1 MRLAWSQEKEKRM
14 LENLSLRKKILF
26 LIGGTISILLVAAS
40 GYFVNH
46 IAQLSREGIEREAES
61 HLYAEKLSMES
72 FFTRYGAIVE
82 TFVTNPH
89 NVNWFDD
96 YTQREKPLSAD
107 LGYQEV
113 NQDFIRISASDE
125 NILSAFM
132 ASARTGEY
140 FKENER
146 TSNYSDGRPYY
157 SYKRPWWQDALSHG
171 GLYVGAVSVDINT
184 GAVSAVVQQPVYNAQ
199 RELVAV
205 GGVDLQINKIS
216 ELVEQIQFDG
226 QGYGFLLDHDY
237 KVVHL
242 SKRTGHKLSIT
253 DEGANG
259 KEGLE
264 ALERQFADTEG
275 FAELNRAM
283 RSEGAGAAMVTLKGV
298 DYYVVFNNVKL
309 DKPILDW
316 HLGLLIPVSLI
327 EEPVNDAVM
336 STVTAVTII
345 LAIIVAMILWATQMI
360 AAPITTLTN
369 TMRDIASGEGDL
381 TRRIDIN
388 SQDEVG
394 QLAHHMNTFI
404 DKLRSM
410 MLDTAAQ
417 AQQLS
422 GAAAQL
428 QDVSTNTN
436 NEIQQE
442 KEQVDSVSAAVT
454 EMAATVTEISRNAHE
469 TNRAADLVQSMTND
483 GAARSGQAQEV
494 MTQLAGHIGE
504 AAKVVA
510 GLEQETSNIGAVIDV
525 INGIAEQTNLLAL
538 NAAIEAAR
546 AGEQGRGFAVVADE
560 VRSLASRTQ
569 ESTDDIRNMISRLQQ
584 IAQQASVMMQQ
595 GQERAEGSVGQTQEV
610 LDALRNITESVSTV
624 QDQSH
629 QIATSTEEQT
639 VVAEDINNS
648 LNAIND
654 LVNSTANH
662 AHLLADEARDL
673 NSLAKAL
680 NNTVNQFKL

>member
-1 MRLAWSQEKEKRM
+1 M
-14 LENLSLRKKILF
+14 LENLSLRKKILL
-26 LIGGTISILLVAAS
+26 LIGGTISVLLVAAS

-46 IAQLSREGIEREAES
+46 IAQLSRAGIEREAQS

-96 YTQREKPLSAD
+96 YTEREKSLSAD

-184 GAVSAVVQQPVYNAQ
+184 GAVSAVVQQPVYNTQ

-226 QGYGFLLDHDY
+226 QGYGFLLDHNY

-242 SKRTGHKLSIT
+242 SKRTGHQLSIT
-253 DEGANG
+253 DEGPNG

-264 ALERQFADTEG
+264 ALERQFADTQG
-275 FAELNRAM
+275 FADLNRAM
-283 RSEGAGAAMVTLKGV
+283 RADGAGAAKVTLKGV

-327 EEPVNDAVM
+327 EEPVNKAVM
-336 STVTAVTII
+336 STITAVVLI
-345 LAIIVAMILWATQMI
+345 LAIIVAMILWATHMI

-381 TRRIDIN
+381 TRRIDII

-494 MTQLAGHIGE
+494 MTELASHIGE

>member
-1 MRLAWSQEKEKRM
+1 M

-46 IAQLSREGIEREAES
+46 IAQLSREGIEREAQS

-72 FFTRYGAIVE
+72 FFSRYGAIVE

-89 NVNWFDD
+89 NVNWFDG

-113 NQDFIRISASDE
+113 NQDFIRISTSDE

-226 QGYGFLLDHDY
+226 QGYGFLLDHNY

-242 SKRTGHKLSIT
+242 SKRTGHQLSIT
-253 DEGANG
+253 DEGPNG

-264 ALERQFADTEG
+264 ALERQFADTQG

-283 RSEGAGAAMVTLKGV
+283 RADGAGAAKVTLKGV

-327 EEPVNDAVM
+327 EEPVNEAVM
-336 STVTAVTII
+336 STVTAVVLI
-345 LAIIVAMILWATQMI
+345 LAIIVAMILWATHMI

-381 TRRIDIN
+381 TRRIDIT

-494 MTQLAGHIGE
+494 MTELASHIGE

>member
-336 STVTAVTII
+336 STVTAVIII

-538 NAAIEAAR
+538 NAAIEAAAR
-546 AGEQGRGFAVVADE
+546 VSKAV
-560 VRSLASRTQ
+560 
-569 ESTDDIRNMISRLQQ
+569 
-584 IAQQASVMMQQ
+584 
-595 GQERAEGSVGQTQEV
+595 
-610 LDALRNITESVSTV
+610 ALPW
-624 QDQSH
+624 
-629 QIATSTEEQT
+629 
-639 VVAEDINNS
+639 
-648 LNAIND
+648 
-654 LVNSTANH
+654 
-662 AHLLADEARDL
+662 
-673 NSLAKAL
+673 
-680 NNTVNQFKL
+680 

>member
-1 MRLAWSQEKEKRM
+1 M

-26 LIGGTISILLVAAS
+26 LIGGTISVLLVAAS

-96 YTQREKPLSAD
+96 YTQREKLLSAD
-107 LGYQEV
+107 HGYQEV

-275 FAELNRAM
+275 FTELNRAM
-283 RSEGAGAAMVTLKGV
+283 RSEGAGATMVTLKGV

-336 STVTAVTII
+336 STVTAVIII

>member
-1 MRLAWSQEKEKRM
+1 M

-96 YTQREKPLSAD
+96 YTQREKQLSAD

-113 NQDFIRISASDE
+113 NQDFIRVSASDE

-242 SKRTGHKLSIT
+242 SKRTGHTLSIT
-253 DEGANG
+253 DEGPNG

-275 FAELNRAM
+275 FTELNRAM
-283 RSEGAGAAMVTLKGV
+283 RSKGAGAAMVTLKGV
-298 DYYVVFNNVKL
+298 DYYVVFNKVKL

-336 STVTAVTII
+336 STVTAVIII

-654 LVNSTANH
+654 LVNSTASH

>member
-1 MRLAWSQEKEKRM
+1 M

-26 LIGGTISILLVAAS
+26 LIGGTISVLLVAAS

-46 IAQLSREGIEREAES
+46 IAQLSREGIEREAQS

-72 FFTRYGAIVE
+72 FFSRYGAIVE

-226 QGYGFLLDHDY
+226 QGYGFLLDHNY

-242 SKRTGHKLSIT
+242 SKRTGHQLSIT
-253 DEGANG
+253 DEGPNG

-264 ALERQFADTEG
+264 ALERQFADTQG

-283 RSEGAGAAMVTLKGV
+283 RADGAGAARVTLKGV

-327 EEPVNDAVM
+327 EEPVNEAVM
-336 STVTAVTII
+336 SSVTAVVLI
-345 LAIIVAMILWATQMI
+345 LAIIVAMILWATHMI

-381 TRRIDIN
+381 TRRIDIT

-494 MTQLAGHIGE
+494 MTELASHIGE

>member
-1 MRLAWSQEKEKRM
+1 M

-275 FAELNRAM
+275 FTELNRAM

-336 STVTAVTII
+336 STVTAVIII
-345 LAIIVAMILWATQMI
+345 LAIIVVMILWATQMI
-360 AAPITTLTN
+360 AAPITMLTN

-422 GAAAQL
+422 GAASQL

>member
-1 MRLAWSQEKEKRM
+1 M

-26 LIGGTISILLVAAS
+26 LIGGTISVLLVAAS

-46 IAQLSREGIEREAES
+46 IAQLSREGIEREAQS

-72 FFTRYGAIVE
+72 FFSRYGAIVE

-96 YTQREKPLSAD
+96 YTEREKPLSAD

-226 QGYGFLLDHDY
+226 QGYGFLLDHNY

-242 SKRTGHKLSIT
+242 SKRTGHQLSIT
-253 DEGANG
+253 DEGPNG

-264 ALERQFADTEG
+264 ALEKQFADTQG

-283 RSEGAGAAMVTLKGV
+283 RADGAGAARVTLKGV

-327 EEPVNDAVM
+327 EEPVNEAVM
-336 STVTAVTII
+336 SSVTAVVLI
-345 LAIIVAMILWATQMI
+345 LAIIVAMILWATHMI

-381 TRRIDIN
+381 TRRIDIT

-494 MTQLAGHIGE
+494 MTELASHIGE

>member
-1 MRLAWSQEKEKRM
+1 M

-26 LIGGTISILLVAAS
+26 LIGGTISVLLVAAS

-107 LGYQEV
+107 YGYQEV

-275 FAELNRAM
+275 FTELNRAM
-283 RSEGAGAAMVTLKGV
+283 RSEGAGATMVTLKGV

-336 STVTAVTII
+336 STVTAVIII

>member
-1 MRLAWSQEKEKRM
+1 M

-46 IAQLSREGIEREAES
+46 IAQLSREGIEREAQS

-72 FFTRYGAIVE
+72 FFSRYGAIVE

-226 QGYGFLLDHDY
+226 QGYGFLLDHNY

-242 SKRTGHKLSIT
+242 SKRIGHQLSIT
-253 DEGANG
+253 DEGPNG

-264 ALERQFADTEG
+264 ALERQFADTQG

-283 RSEGAGAAMVTLKGV
+283 RADGAGAAKVTLKGV

-327 EEPVNDAVM
+327 EEPVNEAVM
-336 STVTAVTII
+336 STVTAVVLI
-345 LAIIVAMILWATQMI
+345 LAIIVAMILWATHMI

-381 TRRIDIN
+381 TRRIDIT

-494 MTQLAGHIGE
+494 MTELASHIGE

-595 GQERAEGSVGQTQEV
+595 GQERAEGSVEQTQEV

>member
-1 MRLAWSQEKEKRM
+1 M
-14 LENLSLRKKILF
+14 LVNLSLRKKILL
-26 LIGGTISILLVAAS
+26 LIGGTISILLVVAS

-46 IAQLSREGIEREAES
+46 IAHLSREGIEREAQS

-89 NVNWFDD
+89 NVNWFNE
-96 YTQREKPLSAD
+96 YTEREKPLSSD

-132 ASARTGEY
+132 ASAKTGEY

-146 TSNYSDGRPYY
+146 TSNYADGRPYY

-226 QGYGFLLDHDY
+226 QGYGFLLDHNY

-242 SKRTGHKLSIT
+242 SKRTGHQLSIT
-253 DEGANG
+253 DEGPNG

-264 ALERQFADTEG
+264 ALERQFADTQG
-275 FAELNRAM
+275 FTELNRAM
-283 RSEGAGAAMVTLKGV
+283 RSEGAGAAKVTLKGV

-316 HLGLLIPVSLI
+316 HLGILIPVSLI

-336 STVTAVTII
+336 STVTAVIII

-388 SQDEVG
+388 SKDEVG

-483 GAARSGQAQEV
+483 GASRSGQAQEV
-494 MTQLAGHIGE
+494 MTELASHIGE

>member
-1 MRLAWSQEKEKRM
+1 M

-336 STVTAVTII
+336 STVTAVIII

>member
-1 MRLAWSQEKEKRM
+1 M

>member
-1 MRLAWSQEKEKRM
+1 M

-46 IAQLSREGIEREAES
+46 IAQLSREGIEREAQS

-72 FFTRYGAIVE
+72 FFSRYGAIVE

-226 QGYGFLLDHDY
+226 QGYGFLLDHNY

-242 SKRTGHKLSIT
+242 SKRTGHQLSIT
-253 DEGANG
+253 DEGPNG

-264 ALERQFADTEG
+264 ALERQFADTQG

-283 RSEGAGAAMVTLKGV
+283 RADGAGAAKVTLKGV

-327 EEPVNDAVM
+327 EEPVNEAVM
-336 STVTAVTII
+336 STVTAVVLI
-345 LAIIVAMILWATQMI
+345 LAIIVAMILWATHMI

-381 TRRIDIN
+381 TRRIDIT

-494 MTQLAGHIGE
+494 MTELASHIGE

-595 GQERAEGSVGQTQEV
+595 GQERAEGSVEQTQEV

>member
-1 MRLAWSQEKEKRM
+1 M
-14 LENLSLRKKILF
+14 LVNLSLRKKILL
-26 LIGGTISILLVAAS
+26 LIGGTISILLVVAS

-46 IAQLSREGIEREAES
+46 IAHLSREGIEREAQS

-89 NVNWFDD
+89 NVNWFNE
-96 YTQREKPLSAD
+96 YTEREKPLSSD

-132 ASARTGEY
+132 ASAKTGEY
-140 FKENER
+140 FKENDR
-146 TSNYSDGRPYY
+146 TSNYADGRPYY
-157 SYKRPWWQDALSHG
+157 SYKRPWWQDALSYG

-226 QGYGFLLDHDY
+226 QGYGFLLDHNY

-242 SKRTGHKLSIT
+242 SKRTGHQLSIT
-253 DEGANG
+253 DEGPNG

-264 ALERQFADTEG
+264 ALERQFADTHG
-275 FAELNRAM
+275 FTALNRAM
-283 RSEGAGAAMVTLKGV
+283 RSEGAGAAKVTLKGV

-316 HLGLLIPVSLI
+316 HLGILIPVSLI

-336 STVTAVTII
+336 STVTAVIII

-483 GAARSGQAQEV
+483 GASRSGQAQEV
-494 MTQLAGHIGE
+494 MTELASHIGE